1 MAFQKKKKKPRP
13 LTKAEQAWIDEKLN
27 VYKKWYKPLKG
38 QFIYKRDGC
47 TQEVVFNARYN
58 TEEELK
64 LDAESTVARMNAL
77 DKNHSWILLRYEII
91 GKAKLEELSDE
102 EEEES

>member
-1 MAFQKKKKKPRP
+1 MAFQKKKKPRP
-13 LTKAEQAWIDEKLN
+13 LTKAEQAWVDEKLN

-38 QFIYKRDGC
+38 QFVYKRDGC

-64 LDAESTVARMNAL
+64 LDAESTVAKMNEL
-77 DKNHSWILLRYEII
+77 DKGNHWTLLRCEIV
-91 GKAKLEELSDE
+91 GRDKLEEE
-102 EEEES
+102 PNEEES